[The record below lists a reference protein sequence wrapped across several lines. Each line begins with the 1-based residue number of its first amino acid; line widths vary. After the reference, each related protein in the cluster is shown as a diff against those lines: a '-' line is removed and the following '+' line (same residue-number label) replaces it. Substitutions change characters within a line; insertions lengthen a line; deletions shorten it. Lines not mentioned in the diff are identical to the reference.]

1 MRRHRLLIMTVLLAA
16 GSGSILAAVHAASPD
31 DVPTVAVDPPAP
43 PADGPRT
50 VVVPLK
56 DGVLEV
62 DRLLQ
67 RVLAAAGVGGSAA
80 TGWKVDLNDPNT
92 MERLAAL
99 RETTGGVLGIERR
112 NEEVLVTFDPR
123 PAAAALQSL
132 EGRLREGIRSAM
144 GPRLASASTPVYGI
158 RFYTPQVPR
167 LAVDQLPA
175 VPRRAVVLVHGFD
188 DPGWTWGD
196 MLPRLNGR
204 GYAVARFEYPNDGPI
219 PASADLLGAELLALR
234 AAGVERVDLVT
245 HSMGGLLARD
255 LLTRPQWYGGDARG
269 GPRLPAIERLVMLGP
284 PNHGSK
290 MARLAPLS
298 ELKDQVVRWLVSDDG
313 FGARPDDGNGE
324 AAAQLLPGSS
334 FLQELNRRP
343 MPSHVRITIVAARF
357 APSSETVSK
366 WIDRAKQALAGQ
378 SSDRA
383 AKLERAAEQLR
394 GRAESTMDALG
405 DGLVPIA
412 SVRLEGVDDF
422 VIVNGD
428 HLGMV
433 ARWKADSPE
442 PPAIPIVL
450 DRLAQPVSAPPK
462 GVR

>member
-1 MRRHRLLIMTVLLAA
+1 M
-16 GSGSILAAVHAASPD
+16 P
-31 DVPTVAVDPPAP
+31 
-43 PADGPRT
+43 PRT
-50 VVVPLK
+50 FR
-56 DGVLEV
+56 D
-62 DRLLQ
+62 
-67 RVLAAAGVGGSAA
+67 
-80 TGWKVDLNDPNT
+80 
-92 MERLAAL
+92 
-99 RETTGGVLGIERR
+99 
-112 NEEVLVTFDPR
+112 
-123 PAAAALQSL
+123 
-132 EGRLREGIRSAM
+132 
-144 GPRLASASTPVYGI
+144 

-324 AAAQLLPGSS
+324 AAAQLLRG
-334 FLQELNRRP
+334 E
-343 MPSHVRITIVAARF
+343 VVAAATIMELTFLNGRK
-357 APSSETVSK
+357 TISK
-366 WIDRAKQALAGQ
+366 PFHSLLQY
-378 SSDRA
+378 
-383 AKLERAAEQLR
+383 
-394 GRAESTMDALG
+394 
-405 DGLVPIA
+405 
-412 SVRLEGVDDF
+412 
-422 VIVNGD
+422 
-428 HLGMV
+428 
-433 ARWKADSPE
+433 DS
-442 PPAIPIVL
+442 
-450 DRLAQPVSAPPK
+450 
-462 GVR
+462 